1 MHWTARSRAATD
13 CLTVK
18 CSAEANKLD
27 EKLAPKREDRTKS
40 SQRPLL
46 ITGLSWHLL
55 YSNFTAF
62 GKARDPAVRPLAE
75 RPGWLHCR
83 LTRWSKVGDF
93 LKARFLFHRCR
104 AHASRM
110 CSLWKDPSLAGAT
123 ECMQRMWAA
132 VIRAVLDSSGTSSE
146 F

>member
-27 EKLAPKREDRTKS
+27 EKLAPKREDRTKLS
-40 SQRPLL
+40 P
-46 ITGLSWHLL
+46 GLCLSPGRSWHLL
-55 YSNFTAF
+55 HSNFTAF